1 MGSVQTG
8 SIPDRITAGEL
19 ENLLTF
25 ENSDKM
31 PNSLILKPTIKILF
45 QNRISKIKYQ
55 NQIFLNMKSIFVFSA
70 SIVYA
75 WKQPTYWDALSQARE
90 RIGSWGHPVDVKA
103 AADHSLCPELTLPAG
118 VQSLECDGA
127 TCMAVCE
134 PGKMSM
140 GRRRTKCRFKRS
152 KGFFWGRALAECRGC
167 DPEIAFVQDQPDTLE
182 YPFNGVALQDAD
194 RTDYL
199 RTFCE
204 YDLKNRQACT
214 MACPNGVAMMF
225 NGMVTSTLQMKIK
238 CRCPK
243 VNGVRTCGWTYKR
256 SLLTIGF
263 TVSELYT

>member
-1 MGSVQTG
+1 
-8 SIPDRITAGEL
+8 
-19 ENLLTF
+19 
-25 ENSDKM
+25 
-31 PNSLILKPTIKILF
+31 
-45 QNRISKIKYQ
+45 
-55 NQIFLNMKSIFVFSA
+55 MKSFYIFSA
-70 SIVYA
+70 SIVDA
-75 WKQPTYWDALSQARE
+75 WKQPTYWDALNQARE
-90 RIGSWGHPVDVKA
+90 RIGSWGHPIDIKA

-238 CRCPK
+238 CRCPR
-243 VNGVRTCGWTYKR
+243 VDGVRTCGWTYKR
-256 SLLTIGF
+256 SLLSTGF
-263 TVSELYT
+263 TVSARLSGLTTRVVFYGESLKPSS